1 MATYLFVLLVSVVT
15 IVADQEKMDLPGFKM
30 VALEGHEVYPFAI
43 SESRATVFI
52 FMRTDCPISNR
63 YIPEIRRLHES
74 FSSEIAFFLVYLDQE
89 QSSEIV
95 LKHLADYD
103 LSVRALRDPMHQL
116 VALTKAEVT
125 PEAVVFNEK
134 RDQVYR
140 GRIDDRF
147 VTFGITRPSPNQ
159 RDLRKILQEILSGE
173 EVKPRTT
180 QAIGCYISDL
190 W

>member
-1 MATYLFVLLVSVVT
+1 MATYLFVLLVSVVML
-15 IVADQEKMDLPGFKM
+15 VADQEEMDLPGFKM

-43 SESRATVFI
+43 SEARATVFI

-63 YIPEIRRLHES
+63 YIPEIRRLHEN
-74 FSSEIAFFLVYLDQE
+74 FRSEIAFFLVYLDEE
-89 QSSEIV
+89 QSSEVV

-103 LSVRALRDPMHQL
+103 LSVRALRDPMHRL
-116 VALTKAEVT
+116 VALTEAEVT

-159 RDLRKILQEILSGE
+159 RDLREILQKILSGE
-173 EVKPRTT
+173 EIKPRTT

-190 W
+190 G